1 MIKRVAGISGITF
14 ALVLV
19 WKVALLV
26 FTAQPIPAN
35 DSFFYD
41 GAVVN
46 ELLHDNYVNPSL
58 VNVLPIS
65 ANEVYCAYPPLYHL
79 ALFGWMKVSGTSALS
94 QMWFHVLLFGM
105 FELVLLGIFRR
116 LKIPA
121 ACVNLAGLFLFSIT
135 FHDRPDSLAHVLGMA
150 AVYAAICSRRSLD
163 ESAVESNRARW
174 TWIAVGL
181 NVLTLCTSLQIGGF
195 YLVLICLLH
204 GLCRA
209 RGGEALPK
217 LAIIATWLIPVGLV
231 CAVMFGTPLL
241 WAGFKEHAQLTPTFL
256 GLHVPSG
263 SDILKV
269 IRTVPAILLA
279 AVCIRW
285 VKGQGGV
292 KLSNPFLLVLVAGI
306 ASSLA
311 VLAGAMTLLTANLV
325 AIPNY
330 AQPLVVGSFLAIAT
344 GGNGEKKLPRPAVA
358 CSLALTLLVSV
369 RAIGMTTWGALCS
382 RDVGYASALSE
393 VNKSL
398 DAILPHSKAVV
409 SSAFLYEV
417 AQREN
422 LHWIHSDWPS
432 PPSSTNPDWVRDALV
447 KMKPAALVLTQFDYY
462 RRYEPVIIALRNQ
475 PAIAAVTVRNFAKTP
490 APDSIPS
497 VQKVVQHISWAP
509 VVVELSWKQPALT
522 K

>member
-26 FTAQPIPAN
+26 LTVQPIPAN

-58 VNVLPIS
+58 ANVLPIS

-79 ALFGWMKVSGTSALS
+79 VLFGWMKLCGTSAPS
-94 QMWFHVLLFGM
+94 QMWFHVLLFGL
-105 FELVLLGIFRR
+105 FELVLLAIFRR
-116 LKIPA
+116 LKTPA
-121 ACVNLAGLFLFSIT
+121 ASVNLAGLFLFSIT
-135 FHDRPDSLAHVLGMA
+135 FHDRPDSLAHLLGMA
-150 AVYAAICSRRSLD
+150 ALYAVICSRRSLD
-163 ESAVESNRARW
+163 ESSAERRRGRW
-174 TWIAVGL
+174 TWIAAGL

-195 YLVLICLLH
+195 YLVLVFLLL
-204 GLCRA
+204 GLCRV
-209 RGGEALPK
+209 RGGEALPR

-241 WAGFKEHAQLTPTFL
+241 WSGFKEHAQLTPTFL
-256 GLHVPSG
+256 GLHAPSG

-269 IRTVPAILLA
+269 IRTVPAILLVA
-279 AVCIRW
+279 ACIRW

-292 KLSNPFLLVLVAGI
+292 KSSNPFLLVLIAGI
-306 ASSLA
+306 VSSLA

-325 AIPNY
+325 AIANY
-330 AQPLVVGSFLAIAT
+330 AQPLVVGCFLAIAT
-344 GGNGEKKLPRPAVA
+344 GGNGARKLPRCVVA
-358 CSLALTLLVSV
+358 GVVALTLLVSV
-369 RAIGMTTWGALCS
+369 RAIGMTTWGAICS
-382 RDVGYASALSE
+382 RDVNYAAALTQ
-393 VNKSL
+393 VNKTL
-398 DAILPHSKAVV
+398 DDIPLHSKVVV

-417 AQREN
+417 AQRDN

-432 PPSSTNPDWVRDALV
+432 PPSSTNPDWVRNALV

-462 RRYEPVIIALRNQ
+462 RRYEPVINALMTQ
-475 PAIAAVTVRNFAKTP
+475 PATVAVTVRNFAKTP

-497 VQKVVQHISWAP
+497 MQKVVQHISWAP
-509 VVVELSWKQPALT
+509 VVVEFSWKQPT
-522 K
+522 ESK